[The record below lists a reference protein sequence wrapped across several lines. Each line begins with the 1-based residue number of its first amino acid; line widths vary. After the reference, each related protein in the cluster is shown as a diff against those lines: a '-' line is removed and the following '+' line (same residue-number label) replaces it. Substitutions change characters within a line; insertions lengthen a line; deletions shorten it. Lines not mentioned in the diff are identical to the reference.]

1 MRMFAPN
8 TLIYCNGS
16 GKSTIKL
23 NSLPDDWLACQTRIR
38 NLMILKRQFS
48 GIWYF
53 SKKHYM
59 LKVFSNI
66 GSYVMLMQKVF
77 SRPQKRQIFWKQL
90 IHEINSLGL
99 ESLGI
104 VAFISVFMGAVVAI
118 QTAYNIDS
126 PLIPMS
132 MVGFTTRQSVILEF
146 SPTVI
151 SLILAGKV
159 GSRIASEIGT
169 MRVTEQIDA
178 LEIMGVN
185 SANYLIFPK
194 ITASVLINPVLIV
207 FSMWLGILGGWFA
220 MSASGLVSTNDFIEG
235 IRIDFEGYTIF
246 YALTKTVF
254 FAFIISSISGFFGYM
269 TNGGALEVGQ
279 ASTKAVV
286 FSSITIILFNLVLT
300 QLLLT

>member
-1 MRMFAPN
+1 
-8 TLIYCNGS
+8 
-16 GKSTIKL
+16 
-23 NSLPDDWLACQTRIR
+23 
-38 NLMILKRQFS
+38 
-48 GIWYF
+48 
-53 SKKHYM
+53 
-59 LKVFSNI
+59 
-66 GSYVMLMQKVF
+66 MLMKKVF
-77 SRPQKRQIFWKQL
+77 SRPQKRRIFWDQL
-90 IHEINSLGL
+90 MTEINSLGL

-104 VAFISVFMGAVVAI
+104 VAFISAFMGAVVSI
-118 QTAYNIDS
+118 QTAYNITS

-132 MVGFTTRQSVILEF
+132 MVGFTVRQSVILEF

-194 ITASVLINPVLIV
+194 IVASILINPVLIV
-207 FSMWLGILGGWFA
+207 FSMWMGILGGWIA
-220 MSASGLVSTNDFIEG
+220 MVLTGLVSTNDYVQG
-235 IRIDFEGYTIF
+235 MRIDFLGYTIF
-246 YALTKTVF
+246 YAITKTIF
-254 FAFIISSISGFFGYM
+254 FAFIISSVSGFYGYI
-269 TNGGALEVGQ
+269 TQGGALEVGQ

-286 FSSITIILFNLVLT
+286 FSSVIIILFNLVLT

>member
-1 MRMFAPN
+1 VNIF
-8 TLIYCNGS
+8 G
-16 GKSTIKL
+16 TIG
-23 NSLPDDWLACQTRIR
+23 RYFI
-38 NLMILKRQFS
+38 LMGR
-48 GIWYF
+48 
-53 SKKHYM
+53 
-59 LKVFSNI
+59 VFT
-66 GSYVMLMQKVF
+66 
-77 SRPQKRQIFWKQL
+77 RPQKGTIFWKQL
-90 IHEINSLGL
+90 FIEFDSLGL
-99 ESLGI
+99 ASIGI
-104 VAFISVFMGAVVAI
+104 VVFISIFMGAVVAI

-194 ITASVLINPVLIV
+194 ITAAILINPVLIIL
-207 FSMWLGILGGWFA
+207 SMWMGILGGWLS
-220 MSASGLVSTNDFIEG
+220 MTLSGLVTTNDYIEG
-235 IRIDFEGYTIF
+235 IRIDFEGFTIF
-246 YALTKTVF
+246 YSLIKTVV
-254 FAFIISSISGFFGYM
+254 FAYIISSVSGFFGYE
-269 TNGGALEVGQ
+269 TSGGALEVGH
-279 ASTKAVV
+279 ASTQAVV
-286 FSSITIILFNLVLT
+286 VSSILIILFNLILT

>member
-1 MRMFAPN
+1 M
-8 TLIYCNGS
+8 INGFITV
-16 GKSTIKL
+16 G
-23 NSLPDDWLACQTRIR
+23 NYAM
-38 NLMILKRQFS
+38 LM
-48 GIWYF
+48 
-53 SKKHYM
+53 H
-59 LKVFSNI
+59 KVFS
-66 GSYVMLMQKVF
+66 L
-77 SRPQKRQIFWKQL
+77 PQKGKIFWNQL
-90 IHEINSLGL
+90 IAEINNLGI

-104 VAFISVFMGAVVAI
+104 VTFISAFMGAVVSI

-132 MVGFTTRQSVILEF
+132 MVGFTVRQSIILEF

-185 SANYLIFPK
+185 SANFLIFPK
-194 ITASVLINPVLIV
+194 IVASILINPVLII
-207 FSMWLGILGGWFA
+207 FSMWVGILGGWLA
-220 MSASGLVSTNDFIEG
+220 MVASGMVSTNDYVEG
-235 IRIDFEGYTIF
+235 MRIDFVGYTIF

-254 FAFIISSISGFFGYM
+254 FAFIISSVSGFFGYF
-269 TNGGALEVGQ
+269 TKGGALEVGQ
-279 ASTKAVV
+279 SSTKAVV
-286 FSSITIILFNLVLT
+286 YSSVLIILFNLVLT

>member
-1 MRMFAPN
+1 
-8 TLIYCNGS
+8 
-16 GKSTIKL
+16 
-23 NSLPDDWLACQTRIR
+23 
-38 NLMILKRQFS
+38 
-48 GIWYF
+48 
-53 SKKHYM
+53 
-59 LKVFSNI
+59 
-66 GSYVMLMQKVF
+66 MQKFLTSVGEYVLLMRRVLA
-77 SRPQKRQIFWKQL
+77 RPQKRVIFWNQL
-90 IHEINSLGL
+90 LNEIQHLGI
-99 ESLGI
+99 ESMGI
-104 VAFISVFMGAVVAI
+104 VAIISVFMGAVVAI

-185 SANYLIFPK
+185 SANYLILPK
-194 ITASVLINPVLIV
+194 ITASLLINPVLIV
-207 FSMWLGILGGWFA
+207 FSMWMGILGGWFA
-220 MSASGLVSTNDFIEG
+220 MMASGLVTSSDYVSGT
-235 IRIDFEGYTIF
+235 RYYFEAYTIF
-246 YALTKTVF
+246 YAILKTIF
-254 FAFIISSISGFFGYM
+254 FAFIISSVSGFYGYM
-269 TNGGALEVGQ
+269 TQGGALEVGQ

-286 FSSITIILFNLVLT
+286 YSSILIILFNLILT

>member
-1 MRMFAPN
+1 MQR
-8 TLIYCNGS
+8 
-16 GKSTIKL
+16 
-23 NSLPDDWLACQTRIR
+23 
-38 NLMILKRQFS
+38 
-48 GIWYF
+48 
-53 SKKHYM
+53 
-59 LKVFSNI
+59 VFT
-66 GSYVMLMQKVF
+66 
-77 SRPQKRQIFWKQL
+77 RPQKASLFNHQL
-90 IHEINSLGL
+90 FNEFEHLGI

-132 MVGFTTRQSVILEF
+132 MVGFTVRQSVILEF

-194 ITASVLINPVLIV
+194 LIASILINPVLIV
-207 FSMWLGILGGWFA
+207 FSMWLGILGGWVA
-220 MSASGLVSTNDFIEG
+220 MIATGLVTTSDYISG

-246 YALTKTVF
+246 YALTKTLF
-254 FAFIISSISGFFGYM
+254 FAYIISSISGFYGYE
-269 TNGGALEVGQ
+269 TQGGALEVGQ

-286 FSSITIILFNLVLT
+286 VSSILIILFNLVLT

>member
-1 MRMFAPN
+1 MPKIF
-8 TLIYCNGS
+8 T
-16 GKSTIKL
+16 TIGL
-23 NSLPDDWLACQTRIR
+23 
-38 NLMILKRQFS
+38 
-48 GIWYF
+48 
-53 SKKHYM
+53 
-59 LKVFSNI
+59 
-66 GSYVMLMQKVF
+66 YVLLMQKVF
-77 SRPQKRQIFWKQL
+77 SRPQKRKIYWNQL
-90 IHEINSLGL
+90 LTEINSLGL

-104 VAFISVFMGAVVAI
+104 VAFISAFMGAVVAI
-118 QTAYNIDS
+118 QTAYNITS

-132 MVGFTTRQSVILEF
+132 MVGFTVRQSVILEF

-194 ITASVLINPVLIV
+194 ITASILINPVLIV
-207 FSMWLGILGGWFA
+207 FSMWMGILGGWIA
-220 MSASGLVSTNDFIEG
+220 MTATNLVSTNDFVQG
-235 IRIDFEGYTIF
+235 IRIDFQGYTIF

-254 FAFIISSISGFFGYM
+254 FAFIISSVSGFYGYI

-286 FSSITIILFNLVLT
+286 FSSVIIILFNLVLT

>member
-1 MRMFAPN
+1 
-8 TLIYCNGS
+8 
-16 GKSTIKL
+16 
-23 NSLPDDWLACQTRIR
+23 
-38 NLMILKRQFS
+38 
-48 GIWYF
+48 
-53 SKKHYM
+53 M

-77 SRPQKRQIFWKQL
+77 SRPQKRQIFWQQL

>member
-1 MRMFAPN
+1 
-8 TLIYCNGS
+8 
-16 GKSTIKL
+16 
-23 NSLPDDWLACQTRIR
+23 
-38 NLMILKRQFS
+38 
-48 GIWYF
+48 
-53 SKKHYM
+53 M
-59 LKVFSNI
+59 L
-66 GSYVMLMQKVF
+66 LMQKVF
-77 SRPQKRQIFWKQL
+77 SRPQKGRIFWNQL
-90 IHEINSLGL
+90 MTEINSLGL

-104 VAFISVFMGAVVAI
+104 VAFISAFMGAVVAI
-118 QTAYNIDS
+118 QTAYNITS

-132 MVGFTTRQSVILEF
+132 MVGFTVRQSVILEF

-194 ITASVLINPVLIV
+194 IVASMLINPVLIV
-207 FSMWLGILGGWFA
+207 FSMWMGILGGWVA
-220 MSASGLVSTNDFIEG
+220 MLASHLVSSNDFVQG
-235 IRIDFEGYTIF
+235 IRIDFLGYTIF

-254 FAFIISSISGFFGYM
+254 FAFIISSVSGFYGYI
-269 TNGGALEVGQ
+269 TQGGALEVGQ

-286 FSSITIILFNLVLT
+286 FSSVIIILFNLVLT